1 MSTVQD
7 YGFQPSVFEDSGQN
21 FDLSHIIG
29 IIRRRA
35 LYFAIP
41 FLLILMAG
49 VAVIEMQRPIYL
61 SQGEILV
68 EFPAIPPAL
77 VHPTIT
83 ELPDQRFEVI
93 RQRIL
98 AEGNL
103 LAVVNKYNLFPEARQ
118 SLPPYKLLEFMRKSV
133 EITPMPLAMSL
144 PGSSTTAFMVGFY
157 YDLPSVALKVANE
170 FINQILSQDTS
181 RRTNAATEAAK
192 FLEQEVKRLEQAHD
206 AVVAQME
213 AIKQR
218 PPDTSETLSEE
229 VKADLK
235 VLADLEAE
243 LVQKSAIYSD
253 EYPIIK
259 ELKRKIAALKRKIAT
274 EPQAVAIADQTDK
287 PNVTMQVLQ
296 QQEINLQKN
305 LDEANQKLAAARLG
319 ETMEKNSEAEHLQ
332 LIASPDLPHDPVAP
346 KKLKWFAV
354 ALVLAGM
361 VGAGTV
367 FAGEMLDGSIH
378 RKSEL
383 AGIVDPRLI
392 VTLPYLLSP
401 GEQYRKRRNFVLLC
415 VLLVAV
421 LATGIGI
428 AVAKGVSVNFD
439 LRWIDVI
446 TSLIH

>member
-68 EFPAIPPAL
+68 ESPAIPPAL

-259 ELKRKIAALKRKIAT
+259 ELK
-274 EPQAVAIADQTDK
+274 
-287 PNVTMQVLQ
+287 
-296 QQEINLQKN
+296 
-305 LDEANQKLAAARLG
+305 
-319 ETMEKNSEAEHLQ
+319 EKNCSTKAQDCHG
-332 LIASPDLPHDPVAP
+332 ASSGCD
-346 KKLKWFAV
+346 
-354 ALVLAGM
+354 
-361 VGAGTV
+361 
-367 FAGEMLDGSIH
+367 
-378 RKSEL
+378 
-383 AGIVDPRLI
+383 
-392 VTLPYLLSP
+392 
-401 GEQYRKRRNFVLLC
+401 C
-415 VLLVAV
+415 
-421 LATGIGI
+421 
-428 AVAKGVSVNFD
+428 
-439 LRWIDVI
+439 
-446 TSLIH
+446 

>member
-1 MSTVQD
+1 
-7 YGFQPSVFEDSGQN
+7 
-21 FDLSHIIG
+21 
-29 IIRRRA
+29 
-35 LYFAIP
+35 
-41 FLLILMAG
+41 
-49 VAVIEMQRPIYL
+49 
-61 SQGEILV
+61 
-68 EFPAIPPAL
+68 
-77 VHPTIT
+77 
-83 ELPDQRFEVI
+83 
-93 RQRIL
+93 
-98 AEGNL
+98 
-103 LAVVNKYNLFPEARQ
+103 
-118 SLPPYKLLEFMRKSV
+118 
-133 EITPMPLAMSL
+133 
-144 PGSSTTAFMVGFY
+144 
-157 YDLPSVALKVANE
+157 
-170 FINQILSQDTS
+170 
-181 RRTNAATEAAK
+181 
-192 FLEQEVKRLEQAHD
+192 
-206 AVVAQME
+206 
-213 AIKQR
+213 
-218 PPDTSETLSEE
+218 
-229 VKADLK
+229 
-235 VLADLEAE
+235 
-243 LVQKSAIYSD
+243 
-253 EYPIIK
+253 
-259 ELKRKIAALKRKIAT
+259 
-274 EPQAVAIADQTDK
+274 
-287 PNVTMQVLQ
+287 MQVLQ